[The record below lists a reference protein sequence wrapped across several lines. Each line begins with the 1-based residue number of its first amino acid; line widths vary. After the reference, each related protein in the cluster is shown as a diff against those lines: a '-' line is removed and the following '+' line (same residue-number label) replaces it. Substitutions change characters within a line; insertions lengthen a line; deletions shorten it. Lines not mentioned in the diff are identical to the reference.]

1 MAKAKEFG
9 SKDTQLEKV
18 QASVNKF
25 GQILKV
31 IMIPQTA
38 DPLWLDGMPFIKLPP
53 LHYNSNVNCILSD
66 PVLQAKIVNNVAAFI
81 KNLRSVLRLERKR
94 QKRGWGQSHPG
105 QVCPIGW
112 ASGRF
117 EALQYQF
124 PSPVRNQADFQISME
139 AGTSTT

>member
-53 LHYNSNVNCILSD
+53 LHYNSNVNYILLNLI
-66 PVLQAKIVNNVAAFI
+66 LQVKVVNNVIAFI
-81 KNLRSVLRLERKR
+81 KNIWLVL
-94 QKRGWGQSHPG
+94 
-105 QVCPIGW
+105 
-112 ASGRF
+112 
-117 EALQYQF
+117 
-124 PSPVRNQADFQISME
+124 
-139 AGTSTT
+139 